1 MLTKMGNWNV
11 QNQLYADLITNIIV
25 KQSIIYLFRSPETF
39 RLDISTEVLNHK
51 IYKNYYIL
59 LLWNKIKS

>member
-1 MLTKMGNWNV
+1 MLTQMGNWNV

-51 IYKNYYIL
+51 INV
-59 LLWNKIKS
+59 